1 MAPDVTTA
9 LFQYGPLGVMCAWLM
24 WREIKQQERLEA
36 REFKQQERL
45 DKQEERREERHQET
59 QKEIRLQR
67 KSIDDLIHV
76 ITIDIYSRPE
86 VASRVAQDAKA
97 IADAVK
103 ARNAS

>member
-1 MAPDVTTA
+1 MGPDATTA

-24 WREIKQQERLEA
+24 WREIKQQDRI
-36 REFKQQERL
+36 

-76 ITIDIYSRPE
+76 ITIDIYSRPD
-86 VASRVAQDAKA
+86 VANRVAQDAKA

-103 ARNAS
+103 ARNA